1 MSNLQAFVPVL
12 FLGNKGAYSIARA
25 FHEQYGIKT
34 ELNVTMDAGPVAH
47 SKIVNKHI
55 YPDLTDNLR
64 EHFIEVRDRVER
76 DYPEAAKIVLAS
88 EDTFTE
94 HLITHRDIFE
104 EAGWTVP
111 YVDLATLEEATDKAK
126 FYAKCE
132 EVGVPYPHTWQV
144 TGDQLPSE
152 AKGKLVV
159 KPAITPSYQVLHFE
173 GKRKIY
179 FCDDPKEAQTA
190 IKLMRQGGYLDP
202 IIVQDFIEGADTDQ
216 AVVTAYRSPHDKQIK
231 LTAFGRVMVED
242 RSASAAGNHLAILS
256 ENGHEEVYRH
266 VEALMTAYDFT
277 GYANFDLIYDHDQEA
292 FVFFEL
298 NPRLGLSNYYVT
310 AGGQN
315 PVYYY
320 IEDYLFGRPVPDS
333 FEAIPALFTVL
344 PRGLV
349 KRRLQG
355 TSYADQVKGLY
366 QEGQVFNPLAYPYDN
381 HWRRKLYVKASE
393 LNYYR
398 KFKETGQL

>member
-1 MSNLQAFVPVL
+1 
-12 FLGNKGAYSIARA
+12 
-25 FHEQYGIKT
+25 
-34 ELNVTMDAGPVAH
+34 
-47 SKIVNKHI
+47 
-55 YPDLTDNLR
+55 
-64 EHFIEVRDRVER
+64 
-76 DYPEAAKIVLAS
+76 
-88 EDTFTE
+88 
-94 HLITHRDIFE
+94 
-104 EAGWTVP
+104 
-111 YVDLATLEEATDKAK
+111 
-126 FYAKCE
+126 
-132 EVGVPYPHTWQV
+132 
-144 TGDQLPSE
+144 
-152 AKGKLVV
+152 
-159 KPAITPSYQVLHFE
+159 
-173 GKRKIY
+173 
-179 FCDDPKEAQTA
+179 
-190 IKLMRQGGYLDP
+190 
-202 IIVQDFIEGADTDQ
+202 
-216 AVVTAYRSPHDKQIK
+216 
-231 LTAFGRVMVED
+231 
-242 RSASAAGNHLAILS
+242 
-256 ENGHEEVYRH
+256 
-266 VEALMTAYDFT
+266 MTAYDFT
-277 GYANFDLIYDHDQEA
+277 GYANFDLIYDHDREA